1 MKSCGKILI
10 NSNRRG
16 KRRAFFPKQINHV
29 RKTPPKNTM
38 AIIAQKTL
46 FGWEQYGNFDGL
58 RRLKILLP
66 VLKDERLMK
75 VLEAARGHGRDDYPV
90 RAVWNSIIAGI
101 VFEHETIESLRREL
115 KRNPALCDICGFE
128 VLKGEGCIPKAGVYS
143 RFIENILKH
152 IDLLK
157 ELFIHLREE
166 CYAVLPDFGKY
177 LGIDGKA
184 IRSFAKGKSDK
195 HTKDGSNDRRG
206 DSDANW
212 GKHRHYNKLK
222 EIVKTWFGYTIHLIA
237 DTQYELPVWFEL
249 TKASESEIVKAHE
262 MIDTI
267 GQDKPEILTTC
278 EYFTGDRG
286 YDDTG
291 LIKKFEEHEIA
302 AVIDIRNCWQSPPKT
317 TRALEADMRI
327 THTFDG
333 KVFCSCGHDGKE
345 KKMVCRG
352 YEKDRK
358 AIKYGCPAKYYGIT
372 CGYSRTCSIPKE
384 FRIPLATDRR
394 IFTAVPRDSLKWKKM
409 YAMRSALERVNS
421 RLDTMFGFER
431 HTIRGQKKMTFRLTL
446 AYILMIAF
454 ALAMYKAKEKDKIR
468 AFLSATG

>member
-1 MKSCGKILI
+1 MKNCGKILI
-10 NSNRRG
+10 NSNKRG
-16 KRRAFFPKQINHV
+16 KRRAFFPKEINYV

-66 VLKDERLMK
+66 VLKDERFMK
-75 VLEAARGHGRDDYPV
+75 VLEEERGHGRDDYPV

-115 KRNPALCDICGFE
+115 KRNPALCDIC
-128 VLKGEGCIPKAGVYS
+128 V
-143 RFIENILKH
+143 IENILKH

-177 LGIDGKA
+177 LGIDGKVLQ
-184 IRSFAKGKSDK
+184 SFAKGKSDK

-212 GKHRHYNKLK
+212 GKHRQYNKLK

-237 DTQYELPVWFEL
+237 DTQYELAVWFEL

-267 GQDKPEILTTC
+267 GQDTPEILTRC

-286 YDDTG
+286 YDDSS
-291 LIKKFEEHEIA
+291 LIKKFEEHEIT
-302 AVIDIRNCWQSPPKT
+302 AVIDIRNCWRSPPET

-372 CGYSRTCSIPKE
+372 CGYSKSCSIPKE

-394 IFTAVPRDSLKWKKM
+394 IFIAVPRDSLKWKKM

-421 RLDTMFGFER
+421 RPDTIFGFER

-454 ALAMYKAKEKDKIR
+454 ALAMYKANRKDKIR
-468 AFLSATG
+468 SFLSATG